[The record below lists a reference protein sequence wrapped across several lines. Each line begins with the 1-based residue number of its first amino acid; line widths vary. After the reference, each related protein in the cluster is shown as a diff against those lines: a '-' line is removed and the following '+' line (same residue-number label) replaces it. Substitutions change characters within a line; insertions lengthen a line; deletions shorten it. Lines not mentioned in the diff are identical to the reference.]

1 MKRVAYSLRK
11 ISDLINYYTEYI
23 VFAMMMIMTLV
34 IILQIIFRFFFTAL
48 SWSEEVA
55 RFLLVWSSLLAA
67 AIGFK
72 KGSHITVTFVV
83 QRLSPKIKKFL
94 SIVAYVLQAIFF
106 FVVIVFGLKLMVVQ
120 KSQTSAALL
129 ISMSYIYVIY
139 PIGGAII
146 FIHLLSHIMGV
157 LFLSDK
163 EEV

>member
-1 MKRVAYSLRK
+1 MKRATYVLRK
-11 ISDLINYYTEYI
+11 ISDLINRYTEYV
-23 VFAMMMIMTLV
+23 VFAMMIAMTFV

-67 AIGFK
+67 SIGFK

-83 QRLSPKIKKFL
+83 QRFSPKAKKFL
-94 SIVAYVLQAIFF
+94 SIMAYILQAIFF
-106 FVVIVFGLKLMVVQ
+106 FIVIVFGLKLMIVQ

-129 ISMSYIYVIY
+129 ISMSYIYAIY
-139 PIGGAII
+139 PIGGTII
-146 FIHLLSHIMGV
+146 FIHLLSHVMEI